1 MSVKKSQIAATS
13 RYEKKVYDKILL
25 RMPKGK
31 KAIIKAHAE
40 QKNES
45 VNGFISRAIAET
57 IERDANNE

>member
-45 VNGFISRAIAET
+45 VNGFISRAIDET
-57 IERDANNE
+57 IERDTNNE

>member
-40 QKNES
+40 QKNE
-45 VNGFISRAIAET
+45 GF
-57 IERDANNE
+57 